1 MTKIS
6 ENLKKKKKH
15 TFKKLRICQEV
26 GLIKKSTSLIQQLKQ
41 TD

>member
-6 ENLKKKKKH
+6 ENFKKKH